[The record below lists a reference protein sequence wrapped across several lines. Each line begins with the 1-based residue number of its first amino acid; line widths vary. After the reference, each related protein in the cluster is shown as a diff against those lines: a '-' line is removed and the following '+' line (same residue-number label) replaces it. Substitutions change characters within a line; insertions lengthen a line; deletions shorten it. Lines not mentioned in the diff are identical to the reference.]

1 MSSNEIPALRNAV
14 ATVKNYLAS
23 VEVGPSPND
32 LIITAIEDRGDLWLF
47 SWNNGWPLLGLR
59 MFEYPGCSPLAV
71 FKQDGTLIQIPHNY
85 GWVEGA
91 FEEALEET
99 RRLWREKDQTR

>member
-1 MSSNEIPALRNAV
+1 MAVIDAAVPIMSDAVV
-14 ATVKNYLAS
+14 ATLH
-23 VEVGPSPND
+23 D
-32 LIITAIEDRGDLWLF
+32 DHL
-47 SWNNGWPLLGLR
+47 
-59 MFEYPGCSPLAV
+59 LAV

-91 FEEALEET
+91 FEEALEEA